1 MSTEAELRAL
11 LLALDAPELDEA
23 IEAIEAAGA
32 AAPADDEDG
41 PPQTPLDGEDP
52 TPSPRPDARHL
63 LPPRPA
69 PAAAP
74 SRAAAEQ
81 TSPDLKAAAE
91 VFGDHSSARPGRWSG
106 EAPEAE
112 ARPSRRRQA
121 EGNHRLGQVLEAL
134 VRALVAAG
142 ELDLRPGAA
151 PEGVAARLTAAL
163 RATGGF
169 TQFGRSAAAVLLAD
183 PEVEELYLDDQQL
196 TRRLTDLG

>member
-11 LLALDAPELDEA
+11 LLALDAPELDEPLD
-23 IEAIEAAGA
+23 A
-32 AAPADDEDG
+32 AAAAEPVDDEDG
-41 PPQTPLDGEDP
+41 PPQATLDGDDP
-52 TPSPRPDARHL
+52 APSARPDARHL

-69 PAAAP
+69 PAAAT
-74 SRAAAEQ
+74 SRAAAGPD
-81 TSPDLKAAAE
+81 SPDLKAAAE

-106 EAPEAE
+106 EAPEAD

-121 EGNHRLGQVLEAL
+121 EGHHRLGQVLEAL
-134 VRALVAAG
+134 VGALVAAG